1 MQDLFKPILQVIDTH
16 VSIRKYK
23 KAEIPDET
31 LNKIVYAGIRAPSS
45 ANLQPYSIIAVKDE
59 DLKKELSLLC
69 GDQEHIRE
77 CSVFLIFVA
86 DYHRMIKAMELLNID
101 PFQPNVY
108 SLYIAAVDA
117 ALAAQ
122 NITLAAEAMGY
133 GICYIGA
140 VQNNPCEIAELLG
153 LPKYTYPL
161 FGLTIGV
168 PDENPAKRLRLKT
181 ETILH
186 RDKYEGD
193 KAEQVIQ
200 KYEEEGYLD
209 SLIRRYTRYA
219 GKGGRVETRFKGFME
234 CLEKRGFKTIPSP

>member
-1 MQDLFKPILQVIDTH
+1 MQDLFKPVLQVIDTH

-23 KAEIPDET
+23 EEEIPEET
-31 LNKIVYAGIRAPSS
+31 LKKIIYAGVRAPSS
-45 ANLQPYSIIAVKDE
+45 ANLQPYSIIAIKDRK
-59 DLKKELSLLC
+59 LKEELSILC
-69 GDQEHIRE
+69 GDQSHIRE

-86 DYHRMIKAMELLNID
+86 DYNRMIKAMELLNID
-101 PFQPNVY
+101 PFEPNVY

-122 NITLAAEAMGY
+122 NITLAAESLGY

-140 VQNNPCEIAELLG
+140 VQNNPCEIAELLK
-153 LPKYTYPL
+153 LPKHTYPL

-168 PDENPAKRLRLKT
+168 PDEKPAKRLRLNV

-186 RDKYEGD
+186 INRYEGD
-193 KAEQVIQ
+193 KAEEVIR

-209 SLIRRYTRYA
+209 SLKRRYNRYA
-219 GKGGRVETRFKGFME
+219 GKGGRVERRFKGFIE